1 MKDIWRPNSHSKISI
16 TSLIHIVRQLILVP
30 FITST
35 VSYVL
40 LQYWSTNA
48 IIHCQFSFPKLTLG
62 KRLIEL
68 LLFLMNLAKTYSS
81 WQYICI
87 FIKAMLF
94 QLSAP
99 LLSYQRFHELSLLQ
113 HCTLCTISKEQIQY
127 MTNLSGKNYIWVYN

>member
-1 MKDIWRPNSHSKISI
+1 MKDIWRPNSLSKISI

-40 LQYWSTNA
+40 LQYWSTNV

-68 LLFLMNLAKTYSS
+68 LSVSN
-81 WQYICI
+81 
-87 FIKAMLF
+87 
-94 QLSAP
+94 
-99 LLSYQRFHELSLLQ
+99 E
-113 HCTLCTISKEQIQY
+113 
-127 MTNLSGKNYIWVYN
+127 SG